1 MGKSKTKLLIIV
13 IAAFAF
19 GVGLVYFLI
28 TGGSNKDYR
37 VSWIVPSSQ
46 QIRIYDKANVFGE
59 DAKKLSGML
68 ERCARNGEDI
78 VVITGYS
85 PEDFTQTAGIPSVK
99 KDTYYV
105 ELHIGEGFT
114 RVYKRNASIEKDIE
128 QWAEI
133 GFLVYKGDAW
143 YGYDWF
149 SYRDMDHK
157 AEKLMEEQDYVG
169 STKQLLK
176 EILRNQKEQ
185 EGVLSAVQECS
196 VLLIVLVSGIL
207 ILYVVVRRG
216 REDGVKTRT
225 DVDDVAASV
234 RFFNTTTA
242 RTGTKETPKYNDD
255 YEGDRYSRSHSGS
268 ILFDLFF
275 GSKRK

>member
-1 MGKSKTKLLIIV
+1 MEKNKTKLLIIV

-19 GVGLVYFLI
+19 GVGLGYFLI

-37 VSWIVPSSQ
+37 VSRMDSSSQ

-68 ERCARNGEDI
+68 ERCVRNGENI

-105 ELHIGEGFT
+105 ELHIGEGFN
-114 RVYKRNASIEKDIE
+114 RVYKRNAK
-128 QWAEI
+128 
-133 GFLVYKGDAW
+133 

-149 SYRDMDHK
+149 SHSDRKHK

-255 YEGDRYSRSHSGS
+255 YEGNGYSRSHSGS